1 MKHCPLLVL
10 RYLFGML
17 NLLFG
22 KRLRNFIGVGNNVV
36 LTAKS
41 SPHNHVQLQLY
52 KCDYAAYLSYIFV
65 CIHGMI
71 IACVFNLDEARKED
85 LVTRR
90 LWEKSNMERYIAE
103 TRKES
108 KRRR

>member
-1 MKHCPLLVL
+1 
-10 RYLFGML
+10 
-17 NLLFG
+17 
-22 KRLRNFIGVGNNVV
+22 
-36 LTAKS
+36 
-41 SPHNHVQLQLY
+41 
-52 KCDYAAYLSYIFV
+52 
-65 CIHGMI
+65 MI

>member
-17 NLLFG
+17 NFLFG

-71 IACVFNLDEARKED
+71 IACVFNLDGLHTFCIFFLHSWND
-85 LVTRR
+85 NSLCV
-90 LWEKSNMERYIAE
+90 
-103 TRKES
+103 
-108 KRRR
+108 